1 MVPCVAGEVR
11 FISPELDED
20 LSYFGTNE
28 GVVNLAWDGPEGATF
43 ELQQSPS
50 PEFPETETRTRY
62 QGTDPGSVISGLPQ
76 GTHYFRIR
84 DVPTNG
90 TPGEWSAPL
99 EVRVEFMATIWV
111 ATLLIAGA
119 AIFLATITA
128 IVTGHLRTRQAHT
141 AS

>member
-1 MVPCVAGEVR
+1 MVPCVAGEAR
-11 FISPELDED
+11 FIAPELDKD

-43 ELQQSPS
+43 ELQQSSS
-50 PEFPETETRTRY
+50 PEFPEMETRTRY
-62 QGTDPGSVISGLPQ
+62 QGTDPGSVISGLPA

-84 DVPTNG
+84 DLPTDG

-99 EVRVEFMATIWV
+99 EVRVEFIATQWV
-111 ATLLIAGA
+111 VVLISCGA
-119 AIFLATITA
+119 LIFLATLAA
-128 IVTGHLRTRQAHT
+128 IITGHLRTRQAHA